1 MSMYSNETPILND
14 VEVRVL
20 GSLIEKSK
28 TTPDYYP
35 MTLNAL
41 TAACS
46 QKTSRFP
53 VVDYDEE
60 TVAAALANLKAQSLV
75 ATAIGGG
82 SRVLKY
88 KHNFNTVYDLSP
100 EEISILCLL
109 MLRGPQTPGELNTH
123 SARLFEFKSLDQVLH
138 VLDKLIQHAPPF
150 VMELAKQPGQKERRF
165 AHLLAGIPTYEA
177 QKFEES
183 GNKTISSLELRV
195 QALEAELE
203 IVKATLA
210 KLVQDLS

>member
-1 MSMYSNETPILND
+1 MSMYSNEMPVLNE

-20 GSLIEKSK
+20 GALIEKSK

-41 TAACS
+41 MAACN

-60 TVAAALANLKAQSLV
+60 TIATALSNLKAQSLV

-88 KHNFNTVYDLSP
+88 KHNMNTVFDFSP
-100 EEISILCLL
+100 EEVSILCLL

-123 SARLFEFKSLDQVLH
+123 SARLHEFKSIEQVLS
-138 VLDKLIQHAPPF
+138 VLEKLISFNPSMAL
-150 VMELAKQPGQKERRF
+150 ELPKQAGQKERRF
-165 AHLLAGIPTYEA
+165 AHLFCGIPTYEA
-177 QKFEES
+177 QSHETTS
-183 GNKTISSLELRV
+183 TKTASAIEMRV
-195 QALEAELE
+195 QALEQELE
-203 IVKATLA
+203 TVKATLA